1 MSSVLTEI
9 EVRERL
15 SFNVRRLLAERKW
28 NQSDLARATKEADGR
43 VSGLVRGL
51 VTPRADFLAK
61 VAEAFRV
68 PVDDLFLPVT
78 EISEK
83 IA

>member
-1 MSSVLTEI
+1 MMTESEI
-9 EVRERL
+9 RERL
-15 SFNVRRLLAERKW
+15 AFNVRRLLAARGW
-28 NQSDLARATKEADGR
+28 TQSDLARATKEADGR
-43 VSGLVRGL
+43 VSGLVRGI

-78 EISEK
+78 ENS
-83 IA
+83 ARSS